1 MPDAALDSEAAAA
14 TAGQAREVAQV
25 AAGALAWFG
34 DNPAKVKQEAIALG
48 REFRKF
54 GLAARKLEAATH
66 RPMCVGVFGPSQAGK
81 SYLISALAR
90 KGTAR
95 VRALFETRDLDFVA
109 DINPEGGQESTG
121 LVTRFTIHPV
131 ATPAGM
137 PVALRLLS
145 QTDLVKIIGNTYF
158 ADFDRSEDELLK
170 PETVH
175 LRLAELGPRAA
186 AKPVD
191 NLTEDDVYD
200 LQEYFE
206 RHFKGEPTVKTLG
219 TAFWA
224 RAAQLAPLL
233 DGPSRGRLFGLLWAD
248 IEPLTQ
254 LYVRLLEAL
263 RRLAFADMAFCPL
276 DALVPRETRIIDVQ
290 TLSRPGEKPLAVAGQ
305 GGRSAALDR
314 ADIAA
319 LTAELTIVLKEKPWD
334 FFEHT
339 DLLDFPGARSRESIK
354 DPKTYLAAP
363 EKLPGLF
370 LRGKVAYLFQRYC
383 AEQELTAML
392 LCIGPSNQEV
402 RTLPA
407 MMKDWIDA
415 THGAT
420 PQERARL
427 APALFLTLTKF
438 DAEFEDKAGQAES
451 SEARWTTRLNA
462 SLLDFFGKAHDWP
475 HEWTPGEPFRNTF
488 WLRNPNFR
496 AKHMFDYDENGVEL
510 GLRESERPRIE
521 RWKQDYLKNAEVQK
535 HFQNPERAWDEAL
548 RRNDG
553 GISYLAEQLRPV
565 CHPEIKRKQI
575 ETRVAELSRLMAE
588 RLRRYYVSGDMQAE
602 LVKRREQARTVSRS
616 LAQCAADQTFGH
628 LLKEMQVDYDLL
640 AEIFYRVE
648 VEPANGADGKEE
660 KSGPAPVGK
669 RVDPGAL
676 LSEVFFDEPAS
687 PAFELAESGPADQ
700 AERFADMALAEW
712 MELLRKFTED
722 PDAAS
727 LFRMPGVARVNLV
740 DELIEAAKRQ
750 DLKTAIT
757 ARVRKATSFRQKLEE
772 AVAKPVTIAQDII
785 NGYVDYLGFDKAK
798 LAERPTS
805 GREKRPVFAPRP
817 PVGDYP
823 ALGEEPA
830 AYDQAFYVDWIT
842 GFVRLVEDNVRFRDG
857 SSVDVVANARLG
869 GLIEKLAA
877 IRT

>member
-1 MPDAALDSEAAAA
+1 VPDTAIDSANAAQ
-14 TAGQAREVAQV
+14 TASACRDVAQV
-25 AAGALAWFG
+25 AQGALGWFA
-34 DNPAKVKQEAIALG
+34 DHPEKVKQEAVALG

-54 GLAARKLEAATH
+54 GLAARKLEAATM

-90 KGTAR
+90 RGTER
-95 VRALFETRDLDFVA
+95 VRALFDTRAIDFVA

-145 QTDLVKIIGNTYF
+145 QTDLVKIVGNTYF

-170 PETVH
+170 VEAVH
-175 LRLAELGPRAA
+175 QRLAELTPLA
-186 AKPVD
+186 AKAPLD
-191 NLTEDDVYD
+191 TLTEDDVFD

-206 RHFKGEPTVKTLG
+206 RHFKGEPTIKTLG
-219 TAFWA
+219 TSFWA

-233 DGPSRGRLFGLLWAD
+233 DGKARARLFGLLWGD
-248 IEPLTQ
+248 IEPFTQ
-254 LYVRLLEAL
+254 LYHRLLEAL
-263 RRLAFADMAFCPL
+263 RRLDFADTAFCPL
-276 DALVPRETRIIDVQ
+276 EALVPRESSIIDVQ
-290 TLSRPGEKPLAVAGQ
+290 TLSRTGEKPLPVV
-305 GGRSAALDR
+305 GRNGRTATVER

-339 DLLDFPGARSRESIK
+339 DLLDFPGARSRENIK
-354 DPKTYLAAP
+354 DPKAYL
-363 EKLPGLF
+363 ENRDKLPGLF

-415 THGAT
+415 THGAS
-420 PQERARL
+420 PQERARH
-427 APALFLTLTKF
+427 APALFLVLTKF

-462 SLLDFFGKAHDWP
+462 SLLDFFGKAYDWP
-475 HEWTPGEPFRNTF
+475 HEWVPGEPFRNVF
-488 WLRNPNFR
+488 WLRNPNYR
-496 AKHMFDYDENGVEL
+496 AKHMFDYDAVGIEL
-510 GLRESERPRIE
+510 GLREGERQRIE
-521 RWKQDYLKNAEVQK
+521 RWKQDYLRNPEVRR

-548 RRNDG
+548 RTGDG
-553 GISYLAEQLRPV
+553 GVTYLAEQLRPV

-575 ETRVAELSRLMAE
+575 ETRIAELSRLMAE
-588 RLRRYYVSGDMQAE
+588 RLRRYYVSGDMHAE
-602 LVKRREQARTVSRS
+602 LLKRREQARAVSRF
-616 LAQCAADQTFGH
+616 LAQSAADQTFGH
-628 LLKEMQVDYDLL
+628 LLKEMQVDQDLL
-640 AEIFYRVE
+640 AEVFYRVE
-648 VEPANGADGKEE
+648 VEPEAGQRASEPAA
-660 KSGPAPVGK
+660 PAPVGR

-676 LSEVFFDEPAS
+676 LSEIFFDEPATQMLQ
-687 PAFELAESGPADQ
+687 LAETGPADQ

-712 MELLRKFTED
+712 MDVLRKFSEN
-722 PDAAS
+722 PEAGAF
-727 LFRMPGVARVNLV
+727 FRMPSPSRANLV
-740 DELIEAAKRQ
+740 DELIDGAKRQ
-750 DLKTAIT
+750 DLKDAIT

-772 AVAKPVTIAQDII
+772 AVAKPVTIAHEVI
-785 NGYVDYLGFDKAK
+785 NSYVDYLGFDRAP
-798 LAERPTS
+798 LPERPTA
-805 GREKRPVFAPRP
+805 GRDKRPVFAPRP
-817 PVGDYP
+817 PVGEYP
-823 ALGEEPA
+823 QLGEESA

-842 GFVRLVEDNVRFRDG
+842 GFVRLVEDNVRYRDG
-857 SSVDVVANARLG
+857 SSVDVVANNRLG
-869 GLIEKLAA
+869 GLIEKLAGVQS
-877 IRT
+877 